1 LGKNDRKGEEFV
13 GAYMMNLAGA
23 DLLPG
28 DLNEHAMERNGI
40 LVLSE
45 RVKIFFPITNTP
57 YSS

>member
-45 RVKIFFPITNTP
+45 RVKIFF
-57 YSS
+57 SL